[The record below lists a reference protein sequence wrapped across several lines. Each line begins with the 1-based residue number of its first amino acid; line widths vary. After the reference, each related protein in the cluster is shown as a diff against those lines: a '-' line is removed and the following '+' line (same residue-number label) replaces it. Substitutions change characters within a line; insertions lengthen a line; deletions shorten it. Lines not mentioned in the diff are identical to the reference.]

1 MKKNNALQR
10 AFRIGFY
17 VLGLF
22 VIALGVAV
30 SLNSDLGISPV
41 NSLPYVV
48 SQITGLAMGTWVI
61 IIFCSYILMQAVI
74 LRREFKLINLT
85 QIVFSTIF
93 GLFVDFAR
101 MLLGDF
107 TLPTYGGRLVM
118 LAVSILLV
126 ALGVFLYISVDIVP
140 MPMEGLSL
148 AIARKANIPFPK
160 MKVIVDCV
168 VVSVSIVLSLLF
180 FHGLEGVREGTV
192 ATAVLSGTVIGVLK
206 KLIGPAVQRL
216 CFSNDGTQT
225 V

>member
-1 MKKNNALQR
+1 MKKSTASQW

-22 VIALGVAV
+22 IIALGVAF
-30 SLNSDLGISPV
+30 SLNSNLGISPV

-48 SQITGLAMGTWVI
+48 SQVTGVAMGTWVI
-61 IIFCSYILMQAVI
+61 IIFCGYIFLQVLI

-85 QIVFSTIF
+85 QVIFSTIF
-93 GLFVDFAR
+93 GFFVDFAR

-107 TLPTYGGRLVM
+107 ALPHYWGQLIM

-148 AIARKANIPFPK
+148 AIAKKTNIPFPK
-160 MKVIVDCV
+160 MKIIVDCAV
-168 VVSVSIVLSLLF
+168 VGISIVISLLF
-180 FHGLEGVREGTV
+180 FHRLEGIREGTV
-192 ATAVLSGTVIGVLK
+192 ATAVFAGTIIGIFK
-206 KLIGPAVQRL
+206 KLLGPAIQRL
-216 CFSNDGTQT
+216 CFSVDASTS
-225 V
+225 